1 MENKS
6 RTVMSGWERWL
17 MKNWPQKL
25 TRKRKGEDKSFKS
38 SFILKYKLVATDS
51 SSVKKQENKNEWKAE
66 RKRGSR
72 CSCMTVM
79 SGLISWQLKA
89 DHTITRYFN
98 FHWNKTLRKV
108 GCHFCG
114 SVGHNER
121 GGLRFTSDT
130 LRRRRLKS
138 PVLIAPVVQPKI
150 FFFFFCSSEPSHR
163 NSHAEHSATHR
174 CFLRP
179 AQLINII
186 CCVYI
191 DPPPPLFFLSQ
202 PTPTAS
208 FQRERKEKK
217 NRNQEREVNVHLTE

>member
-1 MENKS
+1 
-6 RTVMSGWERWL
+6 MSGWERWL

-51 SSVKKQENKNEWKAE
+51 SSVKKQEKKNRMKSGAKKGVTMFVYDSHVWSDQLTIKGGSHNNKVFQFSMKQNIKESWMSFLRLCRPQWAGWVKIYE
-66 RKRGSR
+66 RHVTTASAQVSSPNRPR
-72 CSCMTVM
+72 CAT
-79 SGLISWQLKA
+79 Q
-89 DHTITRYFN
+89 D
-98 FHWNKTLRKV
+98 
-108 GCHFCG
+108 
-114 SVGHNER
+114 
-121 GGLRFTSDT
+121 
-130 LRRRRLKS
+130 
-138 PVLIAPVVQPKI
+138 
-150 FFFFFCSSEPSHR
+150 FFLFCSSEPSHR

-191 DPPPPLFFLSQ
+191 DPPLFLSQ

-208 FQRERKEKK
+208 FQRKRKEKK
-217 NRNQEREVNVHLTE
+217 KTEIRRER